1 MPNVGLYFN
10 RINTRTSLWKTWL
23 IILPRN
29 VKNRTIMCKGKQ
41 CWILEMFQLMESILH
56 DSRCTMRRQYASVLK
71 RSRFK
76 IISEYEAYNCQAIT
90 VTNHLL
96 FVFATIL
103 FTCWVNMYWAPM
115 SNVILQALGM
125 MCWKGR
131 HGPYPLQCGK
141 EQYRGNNKYSMD
153 WIP

>member
-1 MPNVGLYFN
+1 MPNVGLYFI

-23 IILPRN
+23 IMLPRN

-96 FVFATIL
+96 FVFATIFIHL
-103 FTCWVNMYWAPM
+103 LSKYVLGTYVQCYFTSTGDDVLKRQTW
-115 SNVILQALGM
+115 
-125 MCWKGR
+125 
-131 HGPYPLQCGK
+131 PLSSSVW
-141 EQYRGNNKYSMD
+141 ERAV
-153 WIP
+153 